1 MVSCSVFL
9 PPHGMGP
16 QVAPPSLLF
25 ASYWQHFW
33 GPASYLLGLCSI
45 SDHHSNHTDHTYC
58 HIKHTIPN
66 RLTYHTYH
74 PYNTNHSG
82 HTYHTSHT
90 YQTHHTFQTCHTRPT
105 IHTIHTVI
113 SNIPYPTYL
122 HTTPTIHTIPTIHAI
137 HTKHTIHS
145 KHTIPTIHAKHAPC
159 HIYIVIHTLHPPRTT
174 DPAPHTPSTPQGGR
188 GTVLWLTH
196 DHGPGGVER
205 WTIYIYYIY
214 IYIYILYIYI

>member
-145 KHTIPTIHAKHAPC
+145 KHTIHTIPTIHAKHAPC
-159 HIYIVIHTLHPPRTT
+159 HIYIVIHTLHPPAPQTQHHTHPAHHRGEGDSTMA
-174 DPAPHTPSTPQGGR
+174 DPWP
-188 GTVLWLTH
+188 W
-196 DHGPGGVER
+196 PGGVER

-214 IYIYILYIYI
+214 IYIL